1 MERKEQLTPVH
12 RKKTVYFSVFW
23 ISGTELLAVIIKVLK
38 FFLTELHRRF
48 KMSDV
53 SMMIRKQEKK
63 LTEVLM
69 KKTHFSFGEIGTAP
83 TFQPMRT

>member
-1 MERKEQLTPVH
+1 MG
-12 RKKTVYFSVFW
+12 
-23 ISGTELLAVIIKVLK
+23 IIIKAKV
-38 FFLTELHRRF
+38 FLTELHRRF

-83 TFQPMRT
+83 TFQPMGGSGANTGVQFVHVPLFMWIYLNILA